1 MSAYLDRIIAV
12 VIDNIKKSGLLAQG
26 TLSGT
31 VSAVGTDGTVTVTR
45 NADTYPK
52 VQPAGV
58 LHKPCRGPFR
68 ADSSH
73 LGWLGVSRTTRH
85 LTNPLD
91 PLENPCR

>member
-52 VQPAGV
+52 VRRLVSYTSPAVGHSV
-58 LHKPCRGPFR
+58 LIHRT
-68 ADSSH
+68 
-73 LGWLGVSRTTRH
+73 LGGWVCLGQLAT
-85 LTNPLD
+85 
-91 PLENPCR
+91 